1 MPVIAGVD
9 SSTQSCTVVLHHDS
23 GALLASASAPHPGTT
38 TPVSEQDPQ
47 AWWVALSRA
56 LSEACLVARVRAA
69 DIAAIAIA
77 AQHHGLV
84 PLGSG
89 GDVLRPAK
97 LWNDTTSAPQAARL
111 VARLGMEA
119 WLCRTGSVP
128 SAAFTISKISWL
140 SENEPAIF
148 GALSMSL
155 LPHDWLS
162 MQLTGVAATDRADAS
177 GTGYFD
183 AAANEWCPELLALVD
198 PNRDWLAQLPRVLGP
213 EDIAGHVR
221 ASRGLELGLS
231 PETLVGPGTG
241 DQSAA
246 ALGLNLQEGD
256 VLISVGT
263 SGVVTGVSS
272 LPVID
277 PLGRVNGTASA
288 SGTYQPV
295 VVTLNAAKVTDMFA
309 RLLGVDHGEMSRLAL
324 AADRGGA
331 HRPSLV
337 PYLDGERTPSR
348 PTARG
353 LLTGFSSDLT
363 RESLALC
370 AYEGVTLGLLQ
381 GREMLIDAGLA
392 AGGRFLLTGGAS
404 GSPAYRRSFA
414 ALSGVAVHV
423 PDIDGG
429 LVSAKGA
436 AIQAAAVLSGVT
448 VSEVAEMW
456 KPRLD
461 VASEPLPEDAAYASE
476 RWEQYRR
483 SIAVEQ
489 PSEAPRDLSAQ
500 QPSIGGRH

>member
-1 MPVIAGVD
+1 MPVVAGVD

-23 GALLASASAPHPGTT
+23 GALLASASAPHPGPTG
-38 TPVSEQDPQ
+38 PGSEQHPR
-47 AWWVALSRA
+47 AWWAALSRA
-56 LSEACLVARVRAA
+56 LGEACMSARVRAA
-69 DIAAIAIA
+69 DIAAISIA

-84 PLGSG
+84 PLGPG

-97 LWNDTTSAPQAARL
+97 LWNDTTSAPQADRL
-111 VARLGMEA
+111 VAQLGTEA
-119 WLCRTGSVP
+119 WLRRTGSVP
-128 SAAFTISKISWL
+128 SAAFTISKLAWL
-140 SENEPAIF
+140 SENEPATF
-148 GALSMSL
+148 DALSMSL
-155 LPHDWLS
+155 LPHDWLT
-162 MQLTGVAATDRADAS
+162 MQLTGAAVTDRADAS

-183 AAANEWCPELLALVD
+183 PAADQWCPELLALVD

-213 EDIAGHVR
+213 EDNAGHVR
-221 ASRGLELGLS
+221 AAPGLELGLS
-231 PETLVGPGTG
+231 PEALVGPGTG

-256 VLISVGT
+256 VLVSVGT
-263 SGVVTGVSS
+263 SGVVTGVSP
-272 LPVID
+272 LPVMD

-324 AADRGGA
+324 AADRDGA
-331 HRPSLV
+331 RRPSLV
-337 PYLDGERTPSR
+337 PYLDGERTPNR

-370 AYEGVTLGLLQ
+370 AFEGVTLGLLQ
-381 GREMLIDAGLA
+381 GRDVLIEAGLLV
-392 AGGRFLLTGGAS
+392 GGRFLLTGGAS
-404 GSPAYRRSFA
+404 ASAAYRRSFA
-414 ALSGVAVHV
+414 ALSGLAVHV

-448 VSEVAEMW
+448 VTEVAEAW
-456 KPRLD
+456 RPRLD
-461 VASEPLPEDAAYASE
+461 VASEPLPGDAAYASQ

-483 SIAVEQ
+483 SVAVEQ
-489 PSEAPRDLSAQ
+489 PSEA
-500 QPSIGGRH
+500 QPLSIGDRH

>member
-1 MPVIAGVD
+1 MPVVAGVD
-9 SSTQSCTVVLHHDS
+9 SSTQSCTVVLYHDS

-38 TPVSEQDPQ
+38 APGSEQDPR
-47 AWWVALSRA
+47 AWWIALSRA
-56 LSEACLVARVRAA
+56 LEEACMSARVRAA
-69 DIAAIAIA
+69 DIAALSVA

-89 GDVLRPAK
+89 GDLLRPAR
-97 LWNDTTSAPQAARL
+97 LWNDTTSAPQADRL
-111 VARLGMEA
+111 VARLGIEA
-119 WLCRTGSVP
+119 WLRRTGSVP
-128 SAAFTISKISWL
+128 SAAFTISKLAWL
-140 SENEPAIF
+140 SENEPATF
-148 GALSMSL
+148 AALRMSL
-155 LPHDWLS
+155 LPHDWLTL
-162 MQLTGVAATDRADAS
+162 QLTGVPVTDRADAS

-183 AAANEWCPELLALVD
+183 PAADAWCPELLALVD
-198 PNRDWLAQLPRVLGP
+198 PNRDWLAQLPQVLGP
-213 EDIAGHVR
+213 EDIAGPVR
-221 ASRGLELGLS
+221 AAPGLALGLS
-231 PETLVGPGTG
+231 PEALVGAGTG

-256 VLISVGT
+256 VLVSVGT
-263 SGVVTGVSS
+263 SGVVTGVSPH
-272 LPVID
+272 PVMD

-324 AADRGGA
+324 ATERGGA
-331 HRPSLV
+331 GRPTLV
-337 PYLDGERTPSR
+337 PYLDGERTPDR

-370 AYEGVTLGLLQ
+370 AFEGVTLGLLQ
-381 GREMLIDAGLA
+381 GREVLIEAGLPV
-392 AGGRFLLTGGAS
+392 GGRFLLTGGAS
-404 GSPAYRRSFA
+404 GSAAYRRSFA
-414 ALSGVAVHV
+414 ALSGLTVHV

-436 AIQAAAVLSGVT
+436 AIQAAAVMSGVT
-448 VSEVAEMW
+448 VNEVAEAW

-461 VASEPLPEDAAYASE
+461 VASEPVPGDAAYATE

-483 SIAVEQ
+483 SVAVQQ
-489 PSEAPRDLSAQ
+489 PSEAPLL
-500 QPSIGGRH
+500 SIGDRH